1 MGDRYTSA
9 PQGLKAFGE
18 RPRSASFRSR
28 GDVNT
33 SPARL
38 GRLTPAFAWYAPV
51 RPLRFGARSCG
62 LSGEAALHPRGPQGD
77 SRALRALPRPR
88 DRRPPGNG
96 RSASSGSPGDAHAS
110 PASSGGF
117 RPPTLV
123 RSRSDVP
130 LHPLRRGSCGLSGEA
145 APHPRGP
152 RRAAPGLRTF
162 RSPARD
168 RRPSGNGRSASSGSP
183 GDAHAS
189 PASSGGFRPPTLVR
203 SPLDATLHPL
213 RRGSCGLSGEAAPH
227 PRGPQGAPGRFA
239 HFRRPRD
246 RRPSGYDFSLSGDAD
261 ASPSRSPAGCSRPS
275 DLAQPRWRPTASG
288 YGAAAQGS
296 ARRRHLPALIRRI
309 QGACHVSLRLCPRR
323 QRWSSD
329 LASSTP

>member
-1 MGDRYTSA
+1 MAY
-9 PQGLKAFGE
+9 
-18 RPRSASFRSR
+18 
-28 GDVNT
+28 
-33 SPARL
+33 
-38 GRLTPAFAWYAPV
+38 
-51 RPLRFGARSCG
+51 
-62 LSGEAALHPRGPQGD
+62 
-77 SRALRALPRPR
+77 
-88 DRRPPGNG
+88 G
-96 RSASSGSPGDAHAS
+96 RSASSGSPGNANAS

-123 RSRSDVP
+123 RSPLDAL

-162 RSPARD
+162 RSPTRD
-168 RRPSGNGRSASSGSP
+168 RRPAGN
-183 GDAHAS
+183 D
-189 PASSGGFRPPTLVR
+189 L
-203 SPLDATLHPL
+203 
-213 RRGSCGLSGEAAPH
+213 
-227 PRGPQGAPGRFA
+227 
-239 HFRRPRD
+239 
-246 RRPSGYDFSLSGDAD
+246 SLSGDAD